1 MAQENAYPLRLEPEI
16 MKKIRVLAAKDR
28 RSINMQLCIAVES
41 YLESYEKTHGEIS
54 LPEKE

>member
-16 MKKIRVLAAKDR
+16 MKKIRFLAAKDR
-28 RSINMQLCIAVES
+28 RSINMQLCIAVEN
-41 YLESYEKTHGEIS
+41 YLENYEAEHGEIV

>member
-1 MAQENAYPLRLEPEI
+1 MAQENAYPLRLDPEI

-28 RSINMQLCIAVES
+28 RSINMQLCIAVEN
-41 YLESYEKTHGEIS
+41 YLENYENEHGEIS

>member
-1 MAQENAYPLRLEPEI
+1 MAQENAYPLRLDPEI

-28 RSINMQLCIAVES
+28 RSINMQLCIAVEK
-41 YLESYEKTHGEIS
+41 YLENYEKEHGEIS

>member
-16 MKKIRVLAAKDR
+16 MKKIRFLAAKDR
-28 RSINMQLCIAVES
+28 RSINMQLCIAVEN
-41 YLESYEKTHGEIS
+41 YLESYEAEHGEIV